1 MKPRGQEIV
10 QWGEAALEQLCGP
23 VFEQVR
29 NKFAQWRDPR
39 ARLLRQRR
47 RAKRATTAGTVS
59 TGVLGAGAVTSAAA
73 DSFWAFLP
81 AAQDITTFGLGGLA
95 VATGIGAVGAGARYF
110 RLKRTPLPPPGP
122 PPAALPPQGSQAR
135 EPVQRLRDAER
146 ALHSALR
153 QLNSAGAAELVADT
167 QRTADS
173 AAAELRQVA
182 QRLTAVEAALKH
194 APEADKPALQEDI
207 RRLRAELDEG
217 VDGYGGIVA
226 AAGRAVAA
234 SGVSE
239 QKHLLQD
246 AADRLAGLASGLR
259 ELRSTSQ
266 LPPTDPTRPPEQH
279 R

>member
-146 ALHSALR
+146 ALHSA
-153 QLNSAGAAELVADT
+153 STAVADWT
-167 QRTADS
+167 QVRAVRFNLTYEGPDAGVSTAGTG
-173 AAAELRQVA
+173 
-182 QRLTAVEAALKH
+182 QRLVRNVAFTVNFRN
-194 APEADKPALQEDI
+194 LQ
-207 RRLRAELDEG
+207 
-217 VDGYGGIVA
+217 
-226 AAGRAVAA
+226 
-234 SGVSE
+234 S
-239 QKHLLQD
+239 
-246 AADRLAGLASGLR
+246 
-259 ELRSTSQ
+259 
-266 LPPTDPTRPPEQH
+266 
-279 R
+279 